1 MMMKILIVEDD
12 KDIVAVISE
21 ELKQWGYE
29 TCSIHDFNAV
39 LEEFR
44 EHIPQLI
51 LMDITLP
58 YFNGYYWTQKIREES
73 SVPII
78 FISSHSDD
86 MDMVMAMQCG
96 ADDYITKPIN
106 IHLVRVKIQA
116 LLYR

>member
-12 KDIVAVISE
+12 KDIVEVISE

-51 LMDITLP
+51 
-58 YFNGYYWTQKIREES
+58 FNGYYIT
-73 SVPII
+73 I
-78 FISSHSDD
+78 FQWI
-86 MDMVMAMQCG
+86 
-96 ADDYITKPIN
+96 
-106 IHLVRVKIQA
+106 
-116 LLYR
+116 LLDSKDS